1 MTNKP
6 EASYEE
12 QLIEDIAG
20 FTHDPLSYARYSFP
34 WGEQGTELEHAV
46 GPRTWQAEAF
56 AEIRD
61 HLQNPATR
69 HEPCLIARASGHGI
83 GKALRPDDVVPT
95 PLGTRCVSDIRPGD
109 LLFGE
114 HGDAVRV
121 LGTKNYDMCPF
132 YRVTFSDGTAVDVS
146 SGHLWKVRGRNSR
159 RTGSDEWEVLET
171 IDILE
176 HGVKRRNGTSM
187 ARQWEIPASPRVI
200 YPARALPV
208 DPYTYGVW
216 LGDGDKAGGRITNID
231 SEVWGNIAY
240 PTRVDGKTR
249 TAIGLKVDLV
259 NAGLLGCTTY
269 NASVDR
275 RYIESERRLQ
285 VLQGLLDTDG
295 WVEKSCGGAAFASAS
310 RQLTRDV
317 IEIARSLGLRARNE
331 KFKPNKFA
339 GSWST
344 HITWD
349 GKTRLFRIDRKQQA
363 LVAAEKRYTTKWIE
377 SIEPVAEGPGICFE
391 VDGGIFLARDYIVT
405 HNSAFISMLINWGM
419 STCEDCKVVVT
430 ANTDNQL
437 RTKTWPEIIKWSN
450 LAITK
455 EWFTCTATAMY
466 SNDPGHDKR
475 WRADAIPWSEHN
487 TEAFAG
493 LHNER
498 KRIIVVFDE
507 ASNIADLVW
516 EVAEGA
522 LTDEDTEIIWVAF
535 GNPTRNTGRFREC
548 FRKYKH
554 RWKCAQIDSRTVEGT
569 NKQQLQ
575 KWVDDYGEDSDFVKV
590 RVRGIFPDAS
600 ELQFIPTGLT
610 DEAMKRVVT
619 AGQVAHAPVIIGVDP
634 AYSGVDDAVIY
645 LRQGLHSKVLW
656 TGNKTTDD
664 LIMSKRIA
672 DFEDQYQADAVFID
686 FGYGTGLKS
695 IGDGW
700 GRTWQLIPFGG
711 GSTDPQM
718 LNKRGE
724 MFNSCKTWLKLGGA
738 LDDQETADDLS
749 AAEYKVR
756 VDGKIVIEPKEDIKE
771 RLGRSPGKGDA
782 LLLTF
787 AFPVT
792 KRLRIPGQESQ
803 QGKAVTE
810 YDPWK

>member
-12 QLIEDIAG
+12 LLIEDIAG
-20 FTHDPLSYARYSFP
+20 FTHDPLSYTRYSFP

-46 GPRTWQAEAF
+46 GPRTWQEEAF

-114 HGDAVRV
+114 NGDAVRV
-121 LGTKNYDMCPF
+121 LGTRNYDMCPF

-231 SEVWGNIAY
+231 SEVWENIAY
-240 PTRVDGKTR
+240 PTRVGGKTR

-331 KFKPNKFA
+331 RFKPNKFA

-349 GKTRLFRIDRKQQA
+349 GETRLFRIDRKQQA

-548 FRKYKH
+548 FRKYRH

-610 DEAMKRVVT
+610 DESMKRVVT
-619 AGQVAHAPVIIGVDP
+619 AAQVAHAPVIIGVDP

-664 LIMSKRIA
+664 LIMAKRIA

>member
-1 MTNKP
+1 MTAAAMSP
-6 EASYEE
+6 EE
-12 QLIEDIAG
+12 QLVEDIAS
-20 FTHDPLSYARYSFP
+20 FTYDPLGYALYAFP
-34 WGEQGTELEHAV
+34 WGEAGTELSHAS
-46 GPRTWQAEAF
+46 GPRKWQADAF
-56 AEIRD
+56 REIGE

-69 HEPCLIARASGHGI
+69 HQPLMLARASGHGI

-95 PLGTRCVSDIRPGD
+95 PEGLRCVSDIRPGD
-109 LLFGE
+109 VLFGE
-114 HGDAVRV
+114 GGEAVKV
-121 LGTKNYDMCPF
+121 LGTRHYDACPF

-159 RTGSDEWEVLET
+159 RTGSDEWEVVET

-176 HGVKRRNGTSM
+176 RGVKRPNGTSM

-200 YPARALPV
+200 YPVRALPV

-216 LGDGDKAGGRITNID
+216 LGDGDKACGRITNID
-231 SEVWGNIAY
+231 SEVWENIAY

-275 RYIESERRLQ
+275 RYIESEQRLQ

-295 WVEKSCGGAAFASAS
+295 WVEKACGGAAFASAS

-349 GKTRLFRIDRKQQA
+349 GETRLFRIDRKQQK

-377 SIEPVAEGPGICFE
+377 SIEPAAEGPGICFE
-391 VDGGIFLARDYIVT
+391 VDGGLFLARDYIVT

-419 STCEDCKVVVT
+419 ATCEDCKVVVT

-437 RTKTWPEIIKWSN
+437 RTKTWPEIIKWST
-450 LAITK
+450 LAITSS
-455 EWFTCTATAMY
+455 WFTPTATALY
-466 SNDPGHDKR
+466 SNDTGHDKR

-590 RVRGIFPDAS
+590 RVRGVFPDAS

-619 AGQVAHAPVIIGVDP
+619 AAQVAHAPVIIGVDP

-645 LRQGLHSKVLW
+645 MRQGLHSKVLW
-656 TGNKTTDD
+656 TGSKTTDD
-664 LIMSKRIA
+664 LIMAKRIA

-700 GRTWQLIPFGG
+700 GRTWQLVPFGG
-711 GSTDPQM
+711 ASTDPQM

-724 MFNSCKTWLKLGGA
+724 MFNSAKTWLKLGGA

-756 VDGKIVIEPKEDIKE
+756 VDGKIVMEPKEDIKD

-787 AFPVT
+787 AFPVS
-792 KRLRIPGQESQ
+792 KRVHIPGQQSQ
-803 QGKAVTE
+803 QGRAITE
-810 YDPWK
+810 YDPYA

>member
-1 MTNKP
+1 MTDTALSP
-6 EASYEE
+6 EE

-20 FTHDPLSYARYSFP
+20 FTHDPLGYALYAFP
-34 WGEQGTELEHAV
+34 WGEEGTELAHAT
-46 GPRTWQAEAF
+46 GPRQWQADAF
-56 AEIRD
+56 REIRD
-61 HLQNPATR
+61 HLQNPETR
-69 HEPCLIARASGHGI
+69 YQPLMLARASGHGI
-83 GKALRPDDVVPT
+83 GK
-95 PLGTRCVSDIRPGD
+95 
-109 LLFGE
+109 
-114 HGDAVRV
+114 
-121 LGTKNYDMCPF
+121 
-132 YRVTFSDGTAVDVS
+132 
-146 SGHLWKVRGRNSR
+146 
-159 RTGSDEWEVLET
+159 
-171 IDILE
+171 
-176 HGVKRRNGTSM
+176 
-187 ARQWEIPASPRVI
+187 
-200 YPARALPV
+200 
-208 DPYTYGVW
+208 
-216 LGDGDKAGGRITNID
+216 
-231 SEVWGNIAY
+231 
-240 PTRVDGKTR
+240 
-249 TAIGLKVDLV
+249 
-259 NAGLLGCTTY
+259 
-269 NASVDR
+269 
-275 RYIESERRLQ
+275 
-285 VLQGLLDTDG
+285 
-295 WVEKSCGGAAFASAS
+295 
-310 RQLTRDV
+310 
-317 IEIARSLGLRARNE
+317 
-331 KFKPNKFA
+331 
-339 GSWST
+339 
-344 HITWD
+344 
-349 GKTRLFRIDRKQQA
+349 
-363 LVAAEKRYTTKWIE
+363 
-377 SIEPVAEGPGICFE
+377 
-391 VDGGIFLARDYIVT
+391 
-405 HNSAFISMLINWGM
+405 SAFISMLINWGM

-455 EWFTCTATAMY
+455 DWFTCTATAMY

-554 RWKCAQIDSRTVEGT
+554 RWKTAQIDSRTVEGT

-575 KWVDDYGEDSDFVKV
+575 KWVDDYGEDSDFVKI

-619 AGQVAHAPVIIGVDP
+619 AAQVAHAPVIIGVDP

-645 LRQGLHSKVLW
+645 LRHGLHSKVLW

-664 LIMSKRIA
+664 LIMAKRIA

-700 GRTWQLIPFGG
+700 GRTWQLVPFGG
-711 GSTDPQM
+711 ASTDPQM

-724 MFNSCKTWLKLGGA
+724 MFNSCKTWLRLGGM

-787 AFPVT
+787 AFPVS
-792 KRLRIPGQESQ
+792 KRLRLPGQQNQ
-803 QGKAVTE
+803 QGKALTE
-810 YDPWK
+810 YDPYA

>member
-6 EASYEE
+6 EPSYEE

-34 WGEQGTELEHAV
+34 WGEEGTELEHAI
-46 GPRTWQAEAF
+46 GPRTWQSEAF

-95 PLGTRCVSDIRPGD
+95 PLGMRRVSDIRAGE
-109 LLFGE
+109 LIFGE
-114 HGDAVRV
+114 NGNAVQV
-121 LGTKNYDMCPF
+121 LGTRKYDICPF
-132 YRVTFSDGTAVDVS
+132 YRVTFSDGTAIDVS

-159 RTGSDEWEVLET
+159 RTGSGEWEVLET

-176 HGVKRRNGTSM
+176 RGVKRRNGTSM

-216 LGDGDKAGGRITNID
+216 LGDGDKACGRITNID
-231 SEVWGNIAY
+231 YELWENISY
-240 PTRVDGKTR
+240 PTRVGGKTR

-275 RYIESERRLQ
+275 RYIESEQRLQ

-295 WVEKSCGGAAFASAS
+295 WVEKACGGAAFASAS

-317 IEIARSLGLRARNE
+317 IEIARSLGLRARSE

-349 GKTRLFRIDRKQQA
+349 GETRLFRIDRKQQA

-377 SIEPVAEGPGICFE
+377 SIEPAEEGPGICFE
-391 VDGGIFLARDYIVT
+391 VDGGLFLARDYIVT

-430 ANTDNQL
+430 ANTENQL

-450 LAITK
+450 LSITK
-455 EWFTCTATAMY
+455 DWFSTTATAMY

-498 KRIIVVFDE
+498 KRIIVIFDE

-554 RWKCAQIDSRTVEGT
+554 RWKTAQIDSRTVEGT

-575 KWVDDYGEDSDFVKV
+575 KWVDDYGEDSDFVKI

-619 AGQVAHAPVIIGVDP
+619 AAQVAHAPVIIGVDP

-664 LIMSKRIA
+664 LIMAKRIA

-700 GRTWQLIPFGG
+700 GRTWQLVPFGG
-711 GSTDPQM
+711 ASTDPQM

-724 MFNSCKTWLKLGGA
+724 MFNSCKTWLRLGGM

-787 AFPVT
+787 AFPVS
-792 KRLRIPGQESQ
+792 KRLRIPGQQNQ
-803 QGKAVTE
+803 QGKAITD
-810 YDPWK
+810 YDPYA

>member
-1 MTNKP
+1 MTAAAMSP
-6 EASYEE
+6 EE
-12 QLIEDIAG
+12 QLVEDIAS
-20 FTHDPLSYARYSFP
+20 FTYDPLGYALYAFP
-34 WGEQGTELEHAV
+34 WGEDGTELAHAT
-46 GPRTWQAEAF
+46 GPRNWQADAF
-56 AEIRD
+56 REIRD

-69 HEPCLIARASGHGI
+69 HQPLMLARASGHGI
-83 GKALRPDDVVPT
+83 GK
-95 PLGTRCVSDIRPGD
+95 
-109 LLFGE
+109 
-114 HGDAVRV
+114 
-121 LGTKNYDMCPF
+121 
-132 YRVTFSDGTAVDVS
+132 
-146 SGHLWKVRGRNSR
+146 
-159 RTGSDEWEVLET
+159 
-171 IDILE
+171 
-176 HGVKRRNGTSM
+176 
-187 ARQWEIPASPRVI
+187 
-200 YPARALPV
+200 
-208 DPYTYGVW
+208 
-216 LGDGDKAGGRITNID
+216 
-231 SEVWGNIAY
+231 
-240 PTRVDGKTR
+240 
-249 TAIGLKVDLV
+249 
-259 NAGLLGCTTY
+259 
-269 NASVDR
+269 
-275 RYIESERRLQ
+275 
-285 VLQGLLDTDG
+285 
-295 WVEKSCGGAAFASAS
+295 
-310 RQLTRDV
+310 
-317 IEIARSLGLRARNE
+317 
-331 KFKPNKFA
+331 
-339 GSWST
+339 
-344 HITWD
+344 
-349 GKTRLFRIDRKQQA
+349 
-363 LVAAEKRYTTKWIE
+363 
-377 SIEPVAEGPGICFE
+377 
-391 VDGGIFLARDYIVT
+391 
-405 HNSAFISMLINWGM
+405 SAFISMLINWGM

-610 DEAMKRVVT
+610 DESMKRVVT
-619 AGQVAHAPVIIGVDP
+619 AAQVAHAPVIIGVDP

-645 LRQGLHSKVLW
+645 LRQGLHSKGIW

-664 LIMSKRIA
+664 LIMAKRIA

-803 QGKAVTE
+803 QGKAVTD